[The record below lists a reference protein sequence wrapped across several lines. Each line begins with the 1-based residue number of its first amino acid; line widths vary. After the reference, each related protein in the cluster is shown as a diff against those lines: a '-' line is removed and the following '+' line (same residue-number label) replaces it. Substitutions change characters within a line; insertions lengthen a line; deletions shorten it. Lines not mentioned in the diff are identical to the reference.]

1 MISQEDKDLIRQ
13 ELREESREEL
23 QREMTLHHD
32 EDFALEEIADDEL
45 QDIKLRLENVINQ
58 MQDYGWNVTKQD
70 LVDRILEM

>member
-1 MISQEDKDLIRQ
+1 MNKEDIDNIRE
-13 ELREESREEL
+13 ELRQESREEL

-45 QDIKLRLENVINQ
+45 QDINSRLEHIINQ

-70 LVDRILEM
+70 LVDRLLDF

>member
-1 MISQEDKDLIRQ
+1 MINEEDRNLILQ
-13 ELREESREEL
+13 ELRQESREEL

-45 QDIKLRLENVINQ
+45 QNINLRLEQIINQ

-70 LVDRILEM
+70 LVDRLLEI